1 MKLFQLQK
9 KTQKIKKIILFKTIT
24 FSINQAMILQA
35 KASFIIQAKF
45 QSSTKIKLTNSKTK
59 VYFLIKIHLKIAKK
73 MEAHF
78 LQIILL
84 KISIKLIT
92 ISIYE
97 KKRKKKL

>member
-1 MKLFQLQK
+1 
-9 KTQKIKKIILFKTIT
+9 
-24 FSINQAMILQA
+24 MIQA
-35 KASFIIQAKF
+35 KASFIIQATF
-45 QSSTKIKLTNSKTK
+45 QSLMKIKLINSKIK

-73 MEAHF
+73 TEAHF